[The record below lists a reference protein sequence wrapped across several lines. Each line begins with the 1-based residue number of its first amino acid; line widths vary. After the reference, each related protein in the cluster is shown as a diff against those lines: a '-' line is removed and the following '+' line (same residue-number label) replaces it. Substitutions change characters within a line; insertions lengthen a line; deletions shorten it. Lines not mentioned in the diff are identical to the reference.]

1 MSNIHYSFF
10 IIIFLLISCQAQQE
24 DYKIPSSKMVEV
36 LADVHL
42 SEVALQSV
50 SVSLKDSMAAIY
62 YQQIFEIH
70 DVTQEDF
77 DHDIDIIRSQPKTL
91 KLYYTKVLEK
101 LAEGEKNFLSSKK
114 QGKPS
119 VNESKGAGNK

>member
-1 MSNIHYSFF
+1 MSSIHYSFF
-10 IIIFLLISCQAQQE
+10 IIIFLLMSCQPQQE
-24 DYKIPSSKMVEV
+24 DYKISPSKMVEV
-36 LADVHL
+36 LAEVHL

-62 YQQIFEIH
+62 YEQIFEIH
-70 DVTQEDF
+70 DINQEDF

-101 LAEGEKNFLSSKK
+101 LAEGEKNFLTNKK

-119 VNESKGAGNK
+119 VNESKGAENK